1 MKKILI
7 TLLLPCCS
15 LAAMAQTKGT
25 KAGPAKKAA
34 ATKTVTKGPVKPV
47 FKNNLDS
54 ASYALGANMAG
65 SMKKDG
71 LTTLNY
77 DLMIK
82 GMKDALEG
90 KTLLISKEQSQTP
103 ISNLF
108 NGLSKKKF
116 LPMINEGK
124 TFLENNKKQAG
135 VKETAS
141 GLQYIVLQ
149 EGTGVKPVATDT
161 VLAHYKGTLLNGKQF
176 DSSYDRNEPISLPLN
191 RVIQGWTEGI
201 QLMSTGSKYRFFI
214 PYNLAY
220 GERGAGSDIPP
231 YSTLI
236 FEVELLKVNGK

>member
-15 LAAMAQTKGT
+15 FVAMAQTKGT
-25 KAGPAKKAA
+25 KASPAKKATA
-34 ATKTVTKGPVKPV
+34 AKTQAKGPVKPV

-54 ASYALGANMAG
+54 ASYALGANMAA

-71 LTTLNY
+71 LAALNY
-77 DLMIK
+77 DLMIR

-90 KTLLISKEQSQTP
+90 KTLLIKKEDSQTP

-124 TFLENNKKQAG
+124 VFLENNKKNPG
-135 VKETAS
+135 VQVTPS

-149 EGTGVKPVATDT
+149 EGTGIKPKATDT

-176 DSSYDRNEPISLPLN
+176 DSSYDRNEPLSLPLN
-191 RVIQGWTEGI
+191 RVIAGWTEGI

-220 GERGAGSDIPP
+220 GERGAGQDIPP

-236 FEVELLKVNGK
+236 FEVELLKVNGE